1 MARDSA
7 YQPANTDDDEEK
19 VYSWNETTEIIPT
32 HTRSFVF
39 YLSVLFISL
48 SANVLLLLHS
58 ASLKYCSPDLGKTT
72 YSTSGQAEM

>member
-7 YQPANTDDDEEK
+7 YQPVSAGDEEK
-19 VYSWNETTEIIPT
+19 VYNWDDTTEIIPT

-48 SANVLLLLHS
+48 SANVLLLLRN
-58 ASLKYCSPDLGKTT
+58 ASLKSCSPDLGKTI